1 MATRTLEGRIGAL
14 PKAALSVHVAISQVG
29 LPLAGGLE
37 APQDDAA
44 SMKETLCA
52 KIEPIGKNSVC
63 SSGSIGVVGCGDD
76 DDDGSSGG
84 GGGMSCIIMLVA
96 TARCVRHWFACHCN
110 LGSTSFTD

>member
-63 SSGSIGVVGCGDD
+63 SSGSIGVVCVY
-76 DDDGSSGG
+76 
-84 GGGMSCIIMLVA
+84 VA
-96 TARCVRHWFACHCN
+96 KCEVFLTWE
-110 LGSTSFTD
+110 GSTDSSVLHCDCRGQAHRASDKS